1 VVEEFWWSST
11 YVAKSLWRDELLF
24 AKYVLDVDLKLGALR
39 RVLEWRIELER
50 DWAHWPGKFGRD
62 FARTLP
68 PELWSELR
76 ATYVGP
82 DLDENWDALFR
93 TTTLFR
99 KVATEVGEALGYTY
113 PQDVDEGITAHLE
126 AVRKLG

>member
-1 VVEEFWWSST
+1 
-11 YVAKSLWRDELLF
+11 
-24 AKYVLDVDLKLGALR
+24 
-39 RVLEWRIELER
+39 
-50 DWAHWPGKFGRD
+50 
-62 FARTLP
+62 
-68 PELWSELR
+68 LWSELR

-113 PQDVDEGITAHLE
+113 PQDVDEGISAHLE